1 MSDVT
6 TKPYLIRAIYEWCSD
21 NGYTPYLAVQV
32 SPRTQ
37 VPLEHVKDGQ
47 IVLSLSS
54 TAVRNLL
61 MGNEFVEFSARFS
74 GTARQI
80 LVPIASVIGIYARE
94 NGQGLFFAAEEETEQ
109 ADAEA
114 RSETPTADKPGEPNP
129 PRGRPS
135 LKIVK

>member
-1 MSDVT
+1 MSEVT

-21 NGYTPYLAVQV
+21 SGYTPYLAVQV
-32 SPRTQ
+32 GERTQ

-61 MGNEFVEFSARFS
+61 LGNEFVEFSARFS
-74 GTARQI
+74 GAARQI
-80 LVPIASVIGIYARE
+80 VVPIASVIGIYARE
-94 NGQGLFFAAEEETEQ
+94 NGQGLFFAADEEAGPDGAKVEN
-109 ADAEA
+109 EA
-114 RSETPTADKPGEPNP
+114 LKTDKPSKPSP
-129 PRGRPS
+129 PRGKPS